1 MHHRTIG
8 QNEDSLFLTTNTPK
22 AIQQKRAEIARRLIA
37 RSANIKDHAITCIA
51 PADLKILFDLY
62 NELFF
67 KNCFLQDFR
76 GKMKFSLSRR
86 LTRSAGKTI
95 CPKNMGRLKPE
106 EIVME
111 IRMGVD
117 FFFDYD
123 AVKSE
128 KKVNGLSCR
137 NALEA
142 FQLVFEHELCHVI
155 EFISFQ
161 TSNCSRARFK
171 NIARSLFG
179 HLTSYHQLPTRQ
191 RIVCE
196 KLGLAIGDP
205 VSFIDGNQRVRG
217 VLTKI
222 NKRATVMVRDQK
234 GNYADREGNRYRKFL
249 VPVELLTD

>member
-1 MHHRTIG
+1 MHSRTIEK
-8 QNEDSLFLTTNTPK
+8 NDDSLFFTNNTPK
-22 AIQQKRAEIARRLIA
+22 AIRQKRAEIARRLIA
-37 RSANIKDHAITCIA
+37 RSANIKDHTITCMA
-51 PADLKILFDLY
+51 PSDLKILFDLY

-67 KNCFLQDFR
+67 ENCLLQDFR

-86 LTRSAGKTI
+86 LTSSAGKTI
-95 CPKNMGRLKPE
+95 CVKNMGRLKPE
-106 EIVME
+106 EVVME

-117 FFFDYD
+117 FFFNYD
-123 AVKSE
+123 AVESE
-128 KKVNGLSCR
+128 KKVNGLPCR

-155 EFISFQ
+155 EFIYFQ
-161 TSNCSRARFK
+161 TSNCSRSRFK
-171 NIARSLFG
+171 YIARSLFG

-205 VSFIDGNQRVRG
+205 VSFIYGNQRVQG
-217 VLTKI
+217 VLSKI

-234 GNYADREGNRYRKFL
+234 GNYVDREGNRYRKFL
-249 VPVELLTD
+249 VPVELLTG